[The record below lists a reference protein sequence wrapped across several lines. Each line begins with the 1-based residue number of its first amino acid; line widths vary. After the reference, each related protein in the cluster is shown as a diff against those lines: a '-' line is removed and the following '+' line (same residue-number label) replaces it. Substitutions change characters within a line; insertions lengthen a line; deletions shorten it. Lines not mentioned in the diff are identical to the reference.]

1 MDNVTIQKVED
12 GISKFVDAVILAD
25 MPKTDLKTIAIG
37 VGIAIKVRTSLS
49 SWLNTLGLVDKDGNV
64 NIDIAKE
71 EVIKRIPEEGM
82 IVEVDRL
89 GKTFVF
95 DKEDIDKLYKFIV
108 E

>member
-25 MPKTDLKTIAIG
+25 MPKTDLKTVAIG

-49 SWLNTLGLVDKDGNV
+49 SWLDTLGLVDKNGNV

-71 EVIKRIPEEGM
+71 ELSKRMPEEGM
-82 IVEVDRL
+82 IFDADRL